1 MEQTCFLDGLLCVR
15 IKTGF
20 QIGYS
25 VLNLLLVFS
34 IENLKG
40 MMILKNKRMLKIGLC
55 VGILGLSLASLEVFT
70 GGALQVEAKEKTG
83 PVKHKNHATYKEFSQ
98 LEKKFDARLGVYAI
112 DTGTNRTI
120 AYRPNERFA
129 FASTYKALAAGVLLQ
144 QNSTEKLN
152 EVITY
157 TKEDLVEYSPI
168 TEKHVD
174 TGMKLGEIAEAAV
187 RSSDNTAG
195 NILFNKI
202 GGPKGYEK
210 ALRQMGDRVTMADRF
225 EPELNEATPGDIR
238 DTSTAKAIATNLKA
252 FTVGNALPADKRKI
266 LTEWMKGNATGD
278 KLIRAGVPT
287 DWVVGDKSGAGS
299 YGTRNDIA
307 IVWPPNRAP
316 IIIAILSSKD
326 EKEAAYDNQLI
337 AEATEV
343 IVKALK

>member
-1 MEQTCFLDGLLCVR
+1 M
-15 IKTGF
+15 
-20 QIGYS
+20 
-25 VLNLLLVFS
+25 
-34 IENLKG
+34 KG
-40 MMILKNKRMLKIGLC
+40 MMVLKNKKMLKLGMC
-55 VGILGLSLASLEVFT
+55 VGILGLSITSLAAFT
-70 GGALQVEAKEKTG
+70 GGSLQVEAKEKPG
-83 PVKHKNHATYKEFSQ
+83 QVKHKNHATYQEFAQ

-144 QNSTEKLN
+144 QNSIDKLN

-157 TKEDLVEYSPI
+157 TKADLVEYSPV

-174 TGMKLGEIAEAAV
+174 TGMTLGEIAEAAV

-195 NILFNKI
+195 NILFHKI
-202 GGPKGYEK
+202 GRPEGYEK
-210 ALRQMGDRVTMADRF
+210 ALRQIGDRVTMSDRL
-225 EPELNEATPGDIR
+225 ETELNEAIPGDIR

-252 FTVGNALPADKRKI
+252 FTVGNALPDHKRKV

-287 DWVVGDKSGAGS
+287 DWIVGDKSGAGS

-326 EKEAAYDNQLI
+326 EKEDTYDNQLI
-337 AEATEV
+337 AEAAEV
-343 IVKALK
+343 IVKDLR

>member
-1 MEQTCFLDGLLCVR
+1 
-15 IKTGF
+15 
-20 QIGYS
+20 
-25 VLNLLLVFS
+25 
-34 IENLKG
+34 
-40 MMILKNKRMLKIGLC
+40 MMVLKNKKMLKLGMC
-55 VGILGLSLASLEVFT
+55 VGILGLSITSLATFT
-70 GGALQVEAKEKTG
+70 GGALQVEAKKKPG
-83 PVKHKNHATYKEFSQ
+83 QVKHKNHATYQEFSQ

-144 QNSTEKLN
+144 QNSIDKLN

-157 TKEDLVEYSPI
+157 TKDDLVEYSPV

-174 TGMKLGEIAEAAV
+174 TGMTLGEIAEAAV

-195 NILFNKI
+195 NILFHKI

-210 ALRQMGDRVTMADRF
+210 ALRQIGDRVTMSDRL
-225 EPELNEATPGDIR
+225 ETELNEAIPGDIR

-252 FTVGNALPADKRKI
+252 FTVGNALPDHKRKV

-287 DWVVGDKSGAGS
+287 DWIVGDKSGAGS

-326 EKEAAYDNQLI
+326 EKEATYDNQLI
-337 AEATEV
+337 AEAAEV
-343 IVKALK
+343 VIDAIR

>member
-1 MEQTCFLDGLLCVR
+1 M
-15 IKTGF
+15 
-20 QIGYS
+20 
-25 VLNLLLVFS
+25 
-34 IENLKG
+34 KG
-40 MMILKNKRMLKIGLC
+40 MMILKNKRMQIIGIC
-55 VGILGLSLASLEVFT
+55 AGILGLGLTSLGTFT

-83 PVKHKNHATYKEFSQ
+83 PVKHNNHATYKEFSQ

-120 AYRPNERFA
+120 SYRPNERFA
-129 FASTYKALAAGVLLQ
+129 YASTYKALAAGVLLQ
-144 QNSTEKLN
+144 QNSIDKLN
-152 EVITY
+152 EVINY
-157 TKEDLVEYSPI
+157 TKDDLVEYSPV

-174 TGMKLGEIAEAAV
+174 SGMTLGEIVEAAV

-195 NILFNKI
+195 NILLNKI

-210 ALRQMGDRVTMADRF
+210 ALRQMSDRVTMADRF
-225 EPELNEATPGDIR
+225 EAELNEAIPGDIR

-252 FTVGNALPADKRKI
+252 FTVGNALPAHKRNI

-307 IVWPPNRAP
+307 IVWPPNKAP

-326 EKEAAYDNQLI
+326 EKEDTYDNQLI
-337 AEATEV
+337 AEAAKVV
-343 IVKALK
+343 INALR

>member
-1 MEQTCFLDGLLCVR
+1 MCTYKMGV
-15 IKTGF
+15 

-40 MMILKNKRMLKIGLC
+40 MMILKNKRLLIIGIC
-55 VGILGLSLASLEVFT
+55 AGILGLGLTSLETFT
-70 GGALQVEAKEKTG
+70 GGTLQVEAKEKTG
-83 PVKHKNHATYKEFSQ
+83 QIKHKNHAIYKEFSQ

-120 AYRPNERFA
+120 SYRPNERFA

-144 QNSTEKLN
+144 QNSIDKLN

-157 TKEDLVEYSPI
+157 TKDDLVEYSPI

-174 TGMKLGEIAEAAV
+174 TGMTLGEIAEAAV

-195 NILFNKI
+195 NILFHKI

-225 EPELNEATPGDIR
+225 ETELNEAIPGDIR
-238 DTSTAKAIATNLKA
+238 DTSTAKAIATNLKD
-252 FTVGNALPADKRKI
+252 FTVGNALPAHKRNI
-266 LTEWMKGNATGD
+266 LTDWMRGNATGD

-287 DWVVGDKSGAGS
+287 DWEVGDKSGAAS

-316 IIIAILSSKD
+316 IIIAILSSRD
-326 EKEAAYDNQLI
+326 EKEATYDNQLI
-337 AEATEV
+337 AEATEI
-343 IVKALK
+343 IVNALR

>member
-1 MEQTCFLDGLLCVR
+1 MD
-15 IKTGF
+15 
-20 QIGYS
+20 
-25 VLNLLLVFS
+25 
-34 IENLKG
+34 
-40 MMILKNKRMLKIGLC
+40 
-55 VGILGLSLASLEVFT
+55 
-70 GGALQVEAKEKTG
+70 
-83 PVKHKNHATYKEFSQ
+83 
-98 LEKKFDARLGVYAI
+98 
-112 DTGTNRTI
+112 
-120 AYRPNERFA
+120 
-129 FASTYKALAAGVLLQ
+129 
-144 QNSTEKLN
+144 
-152 EVITY
+152 
-157 TKEDLVEYSPI
+157 YSPV

-210 ALRQMGDRVTMADRF
+210 ALRHMGDRITMSDRF
-225 EPELNEATPGDIR
+225 ETELNEAIPGDIR

-252 FTVGNALPADKRKI
+252 FTVGNALPAEKRKI

-326 EKEAAYDNQLI
+326 EKEATYDNQLI
-337 AEATEV
+337 AEATKV
-343 IVKALK
+343 IVKALRQ

>member
-1 MEQTCFLDGLLCVR
+1 M
-15 IKTGF
+15 K
-20 QIGYS
+20 
-25 VLNLLLVFS
+25 
-34 IENLKG
+34 NLKG
-40 MMILKNKRMLKIGLC
+40 MMILKNKRMLKIGVC
-55 VGILGLSLASLEVFT
+55 IGILGLSLTSLEAFKAGT
-70 GGALQVEAKEKTG
+70 LQVEAKEKTG
-83 PVKHKNHATYKEFSQ
+83 SVKHNNHAMYKDFSQ
-98 LEKKFDARLGVYAI
+98 LEKKFDARVGVYAI
-112 DTGTNRTI
+112 DTGTNQTI
-120 AYRPNERFA
+120 SYRPNERFA

-157 TKEDLVEYSPI
+157 TKEDLVDYSPV

-174 TGMKLGEIAEAAV
+174 TGMTLGEIAEAAV
-187 RSSDNTAG
+187 RNSDNTAG

-210 ALRQMGDRVTMADRF
+210 ALRQMGDRVTMSDRF
-225 EPELNEATPGDIR
+225 ETELNEAIPGDIR

-252 FTVGNALPADKRKI
+252 FTVGNVLPVHKRNI
-266 LTEWMKGNATGD
+266 LTGWMKGNATGD

-287 DWVVGDKSGAGS
+287 DWIVADKSGAGS

-307 IVWPPNRAP
+307 IVCPPNRAP

-326 EKEAAYDNQLI
+326 EKEATYDNQLI

>member
-1 MEQTCFLDGLLCVR
+1 M
-15 IKTGF
+15 
-20 QIGYS
+20 
-25 VLNLLLVFS
+25 
-34 IENLKG
+34 
-40 MMILKNKRMLKIGLC
+40 
-55 VGILGLSLASLEVFT
+55 
-70 GGALQVEAKEKTG
+70 QVEAKEKTG
-83 PVKHKNHATYKEFSQ
+83 PVKHNNHATYKEFSQ

-120 AYRPNERFA
+120 SYRPNERFA
-129 FASTYKALAAGVLLQ
+129 YASTYKALAAGVLLQ
-144 QNSTEKLN
+144 QNSIDKLN
-152 EVITY
+152 EVINY
-157 TKEDLVEYSPI
+157 TKDDLVEYSPV

-174 TGMKLGEIAEAAV
+174 TGMTLGEIVEATV

-195 NILFNKI
+195 NILLNKI

-225 EPELNEATPGDIR
+225 ETELNEAIPGDIR

-252 FTVGNALPADKRKI
+252 FTVGNALPAHKRNI

-307 IVWPPNRAP
+307 IVWPPNKAP

-326 EKEAAYDNQLI
+326 EKEDTYDNQLI
-337 AEATEV
+337 AEAAKVV
-343 IVKALK
+343 INALR

>member
-1 MEQTCFLDGLLCVR
+1 MCTYKIGV
-15 IKTGF
+15 

-40 MMILKNKRMLKIGLC
+40 MMILKNKRLLIIGIC
-55 VGILGLSLASLEVFT
+55 AGILGLGLTSLETFT
-70 GGALQVEAKEKTG
+70 GGALRVEAKEKTG
-83 PVKHKNHATYKEFSQ
+83 QVKHKKHASYKEFSQ

-144 QNSTEKLN
+144 QNSIEKLN

-157 TKEDLVEYSPI
+157 TKDDLVEYSPV

-174 TGMKLGEIAEAAV
+174 TGMALGEIAEAAV

-210 ALRQMGDRVTMADRF
+210 ALRQMGDWVTMADRF
-225 EPELNEATPGDIR
+225 ETELNEAIPGDIR
-238 DTSTAKAIATNLKA
+238 DTSTAKAIATNLKD
-252 FTVGNALPADKRKI
+252 FTVGNALPAHKRNI
-266 LTEWMKGNATGD
+266 LTDWMKGNATGD

-287 DWVVGDKSGAGS
+287 DWEVGDKSGAAS

-316 IIIAILSSKD
+316 IIIAILSSRD
-326 EKEAAYDNQLI
+326 EKEATYDNQLI
-337 AEATEV
+337 AEATEI
-343 IVKALK
+343 IVNTLR

>member
-1 MEQTCFLDGLLCVR
+1 MFPSWSIMCTYKNRCSNWIQC
-15 IKTGF
+15 
-20 QIGYS
+20 
-25 VLNLLLVFS
+25 

-40 MMILKNKRMLKIGLC
+40 MMILKNKRMQIIGIC
-55 VGILGLSLASLEVFT
+55 AGILGLGLTSLGTFT

-83 PVKHKNHATYKEFSQ
+83 PVKHNNHATYKEFSQ

-120 AYRPNERFA
+120 SYRPNERFA
-129 FASTYKALAAGVLLQ
+129 YASTYKALAAGVLLQ
-144 QNSTEKLN
+144 QNSIDKLN
-152 EVITY
+152 EVINY
-157 TKEDLVEYSPI
+157 TKDDLVEYSPV

-174 TGMKLGEIAEAAV
+174 SGMTLGEIVEAAV

-195 NILFNKI
+195 NILLNKI

-210 ALRQMGDRVTMADRF
+210 ALRQMSDRVTMADRF
-225 EPELNEATPGDIR
+225 EAELNEAIPGDIR

-252 FTVGNALPADKRKI
+252 FTVGNALPAHKRNI

-307 IVWPPNRAP
+307 IVWPPNKAP

-326 EKEAAYDNQLI
+326 EKEDTYDNQLI
-337 AEATEV
+337 AEAAKVV
-343 IVKALK
+343 INALR